1 MMNQISLNS
10 LPKVCGEYKFNE
22 PMSRHTWLNTGGN
35 ARVMFLPQNKKDL
48 QNFLQAVDKDM
59 PIFILG
65 GGSNLLVRDGG
76 FDGVVIKLQNPNFA
90 TVKYEDNRLICG
102 AGLKNGLLKKVLIEK
117 SLGGLEF
124 ICSIPGTIGGLVRS
138 NAGCFGSE
146 LSSVLHSAEVMD
158 KNGNIFQVKPSEFHF
173 GYRHSD
179 FPADWIILEL
189 CFVPVKSTAEKINS
203 VINEQAEYRRTHQPQ
218 NVRTAGS
225 TFKNPPE
232 HRAWELIKKV
242 GGTDLKI
249 GGASFSPQHCNF
261 LINDGTA
268 SAEDI
273 ETLGNTIV
281 QRVKEQENITLEWEV
296 KIIGKHQ

>member
-1 MMNQISLNS
+1 MMKLDLNS
-10 LPKVCGEYKFNE
+10 LPKVRGEYKFNE
-22 PMSRHTWLNTGGN
+22 PMSRHTWLNAGGN
-35 ARVMFLPQNKKDL
+35 AQVMFLPQDKDDL
-48 QNFLQAVDKDM
+48 QYFLKNIDKNI

-65 GGSNLLVRDGG
+65 SGSNLLVRDGG
-76 FDGVVIKLQNPNFA
+76 FDGVIIQLQNPNFSSIR
-90 TVKYEDNRLICG
+90 YDNGLLSCG
-102 AGLKNGLLKKVLIEK
+102 AGLKNHFLKKYLIEH

-146 LSSVLHSAEVMD
+146 LSNVLNKAEVMD
-158 KNGNIFQVKPSEFHF
+158 KNGNIFNVEPNEFHF
-173 GYRHSD
+173 AYRHSD
-179 FPADWIILEL
+179 FSADWIILEL
-189 CFVPVKSTAEKINS
+189 TFKTTESSSDEVNRIIT
-203 VINEQAEYRRTHQPQ
+203 EQAEYRRTHQPQ

-232 HRAWELIKKV
+232 HRAWELIKKA
-242 GGTDLKI
+242 GGTELKI

-281 QRVKEQENITLEWEV
+281 KKVKEQENITLEWEI
-296 KIIGKHQ
+296 KIIGKRQ

>member
-1 MMNQISLNS
+1 MMKLDLNS
-10 LPKVCGEYKFNE
+10 LPKVRGEYKFNE
-22 PMSRHTWLNTGGN
+22 PMSRHTWLNAGGN
-35 ARVMFLPQNKKDL
+35 AQVMFLPQDKDDL
-48 QNFLQAVDKDM
+48 QYFLKNIDKNI

-65 GGSNLLVRDGG
+65 SGSNLLVRDGG
-76 FDGVVIKLQNPNFA
+76 FDGVIIQLQNPSFSSIR
-90 TVKYEDNRLICG
+90 YDNGLLSCG
-102 AGLKNGLLKKVLIEK
+102 AGLKNHFLKKYLIEH

-146 LSSVLHSAEVMD
+146 LSNVLNKAEVMD
-158 KNGNIFQVKPSEFHF
+158 KNGNIFNVEPNEFHF
-173 GYRHSD
+173 AYRHSD
-179 FPADWIILEL
+179 FSADWIILEL
-189 CFVPVKSTAEKINS
+189 TFKTTESSSDEVNRIIT
-203 VINEQAEYRRTHQPQ
+203 EQAEYRRTHQPQ

-232 HRAWELIKKV
+232 HRAWELIKKA
-242 GGTDLKI
+242 GGTELKI

-281 QRVKEQENITLEWEV
+281 KKVKEQENITLEWEI
-296 KIIGKHQ
+296 KIIGKRQ

>member
-1 MMNQISLNS
+1 MILNS
-10 LPKVCGEYKFNE
+10 DTLPKIRGEYKFNE
-22 PMSRHTWLNTGGN
+22 PMARHTWLNTGGN
-35 ARVMFLPQNKKDL
+35 AQVMFLPQDKEDL
-48 QNFLQAVDKDM
+48 QYFLQHIE
-59 PIFILG
+59 PNIPLFILG

-76 FDGVVIKLQNPNFA
+76 MDGVVIKLQNPNFSQIRQ
-90 TVKYEDNRLICG
+90 ENDLLCCG
-102 AGLKNGLLKKVLIEK
+102 AGLKNSFLKKFLIEH

-146 LSSVLHSAEVMD
+146 LVNVLEKAEVMD
-158 KNGNIFQVKPSEFHF
+158 RHGNIFQVEPSEFHF
-173 GYRHSD
+173 AYRHSD
-179 FPADWIILEL
+179 FSADWIILEL
-189 CFVPVKSTAEKINS
+189 MLKTQKSSAEEVSRLIA
-203 VINEQAEYRRTHQPQ
+203 EQAEYRRTHQPQ

-242 GGTDLKI
+242 GGTELKI

-273 ETLGNTIV
+273 ENLGNTIV
-281 QRVKEQENITLEWEV
+281 KKVKEQENITLEWEV
-296 KIIGKHQ
+296 KIIGKRK

>member
-1 MMNQISLNS
+1 MKPNLNS
-10 LPKVCGEYKFNE
+10 LPKIRGEYKFNE
-22 PMSRHTWLNTGGN
+22 PMARHTWLNTGGN
-35 ARVMFLPQNKKDL
+35 AEVMFLPQDKADL
-48 QNFLQAVDKDM
+48 QYFLQNIAPDI

-65 GGSNLLVRDGG
+65 SGSNMLVRDGG
-76 FDGVVIKLQNPNFA
+76 IDGVVIKLQNKSFSDIKLENSLL
-90 TVKYEDNRLICG
+90 RCG
-102 AGLKNGLLKKVLIEK
+102 AGLKNNFLKNFLIEH

-146 LSSVLHSAEVMD
+146 LANVLEKAEVID
-158 KNGNIFQVKPSEFHF
+158 RHGNIFQVNPSEFHF
-173 GYRHSD
+173 AYRHSD
-179 FPADWIILEL
+179 FAADWIILEL
-189 CFVPVKSTAEKINS
+189 MFKTKESTPDDISRIIA
-203 VINEQAEYRRTHQPQ
+203 EQAEYRRTHQPQ

-232 HRAWELIKKV
+232 HRAWELIKKA
-242 GGTDLKI
+242 GGTELKI

-261 LINDGTA
+261 LVNDGTA

-281 QRVKEQENITLEWEV
+281 TRVKEQENITLEWEI
-296 KIIGKHQ
+296 KIIGKHK